1 MDTLLLLHQGDLA
14 SVMDQSLYYYLSF
27 HVWVLHFPMLTSPH
41 WNSSSVTLKYVV
53 SRLSGF
59 QSQVRQP
66 SQQTPDVLHYLVS
79 QLWANSPE
87 SPTHSNPM
95 VWPLKPF
102 TSRLAFSSSCFLS
115 SILCSPSP
123 PTISHVCITYTLPDL
138 NFRPS
143 THYTT
148 KEWKHLQAKELLQ
161 VVVNTHTH
169 THTHTDRQTD
179 IFQMER

>member
-1 MDTLLLLHQGDLA
+1 MDTLLLLHQGNLA
-14 SVMDQSLYYYLSF
+14 SVMDKSLYYYLSF
-27 HVWVLHFPMLTSPH
+27 HFWVPHFPMPTSPH
-41 WNSSSVTLKYVV
+41 WNSSSVTLKYFV

-66 SQQTPDVLHYLVS
+66 SQQTPDVLCYLIS

-87 SPTHSNPM
+87 SPTHSNLM

-102 TSRLAFSSSCFLS
+102 TSRLAFSSSCFLN

-123 PTISHVCITYTLPDL
+123 PTLSHVLSILFLTWISGPLL
-138 NFRPS
+138 IILLE
-143 THYTT
+143 
-148 KEWKHLQAKELLQ
+148 EWKHLQVKELFQ

-169 THTHTDRQTD
+169 THTHTL
-179 IFQMER
+179 QMER